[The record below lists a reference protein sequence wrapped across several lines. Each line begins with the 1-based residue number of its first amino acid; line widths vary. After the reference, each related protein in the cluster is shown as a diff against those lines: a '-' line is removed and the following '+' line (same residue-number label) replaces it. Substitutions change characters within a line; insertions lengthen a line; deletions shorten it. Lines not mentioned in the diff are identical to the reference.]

1 VRKTSLLFIALAFVV
16 TASVALLI
24 RNSQAN
30 KTAQDARIHSE
41 NELRAMAI
49 AEGRKRARLAAL
61 PKVVHETPSLHIT
74 NMEVIREETFDLLRI
89 TFRNYS
95 EKAIN
100 SFTICHD
107 IQENGWT
114 GETFHAPPGKILIE
128 PHSEISKTIPAEVF
142 NPRKPLTVCALMF
155 VDETDEGLPDMRT
168 DIKESYAQRKQAAQ
182 KEKP

>member
-1 VRKTSLLFIALAFVV
+1 MRKSVLMFFAVAFVV
-16 TASVALLI
+16 MASVALLI
-24 RNSQAN
+24 RNGQAN

-49 AEGRKRARLAAL
+49 REGRKRARLATL

-74 NMEVIREETFDLLRI
+74 NMEVISEETSDLLRI

-100 SFTICHD
+100 SFTICPD
-107 IQENGWT
+107 IDENGWSSQ
-114 GETFHAPPGKILIE
+114 TFLAPPGKALIE

-142 NPRKPLTVCALMF
+142 NPRKPLIVCALMF
-155 VDETDEGLPDMRT
+155 VDETDEGLPDIRET
-168 DIKESYAQRKQAAQ
+168 VKESYQQRKQEAQ